1 MNREIVFGQALEA
14 VRKRA
19 KEQGNVISQQEV
31 EQAFEALSLAPDQL
45 EMVYDY
51 LKKHGVGIDEAANI
65 EDYLD
70 DTDRDYLE
78 WYLRE
83 LAALEELGE
92 GEREAVTLSAM
103 AGDAD
108 AKKRLM
114 TAYLPQVVDLAK
126 LYAGQGVIMEDLIGE
141 GNVALAMG
149 MEMLGALENASQAQG
164 MLGRLMMDAMEECI
178 ACSVQS
184 GDIGRKAAEQV
195 NKVADAAKE
204 LSDALLRKVTPQ
216 ELAVESGI
224 ALEEIQEAMRLAAR
238 KIEEIEDTDGSGK
251 P

>member
-1 MNREIVFGQALEA
+1 MDREIVFGQALEA
-14 VRKRA
+14 VRKKA

-31 EQAFEALSLAPDQL
+31 EQAFASLSLAPDQL
-45 EMVYDY
+45 EMIYDY
-51 LKKHGVGIDEAANI
+51 LKKHGVGIGEEADI

-78 WYLRE
+78 LYLQE
-83 LAALEELGE
+83 LAALEELSAGE
-92 GEREAVTLSAM
+92 KEAVTLSAM
-103 AGDAD
+103 AGDTD

-149 MEMLGALENASQAQG
+149 MEMLGALEHASEAQG

-178 ACSVQS
+178 AQSAQS
-184 GDIGRKAAEQV
+184 GNIGRKAAEQV

-216 ELAVESGI
+216 ELSEESGI

-238 KIEEIEDTDGSGK
+238 KIEEIEDTDGNGK